1 MTWVVALALLA
12 LPTAVL
18 AAKTSFDC
26 TKATAKVEVLV
37 CRDDALAKLDL
48 RAADLFRKAE
58 DNASGE
64 RARIALR
71 EAQHA
76 FPQKRNACARSPDV
90 RACVLLAYRTRISEL
105 QVQSGEARP
114 PMATLYDC
122 GKLGTATVHFY
133 RGTELPVAVLS
144 FGVGNGDTA
153 IAPTQEPGARYVG
166 SRYTMRD
173 DGPEALLSRK
183 GQPEVACRRKS

>member
-1 MTWVVALALLA
+1 MTLVLAFALLA
-12 LPTAVL
+12 LPTAAL

-26 TKATAKVEVLV
+26 AKATAKVEVLV

-48 RAADLFRKAE
+48 RTAELFRKAE
-58 DNASGE
+58 DNAGGE

-71 EAQHA
+71 DAQHG
-76 FPQKRNACARSPDV
+76 FPPKRNACARSADM
-90 RACVLLAYRTRISEL
+90 RACTLLAYRTRISEL

-122 GKLGTATVHFY
+122 GKLGTATIHFY
-133 RGTELPVAVLS
+133 RGTELPVAILS
-144 FGVGNGDTA
+144 FGVGNGDIV

-166 SRYTMRD
+166 SRYALRD
-173 DGPEALLSRK
+173 DGAEALLSRK
-183 GQPEVACRRKS
+183 GQPDVACRRKA

>member
-1 MTWVVALALLA
+1 MTSVLALAMLA
-12 LPTAVL
+12 LPTAAL

-37 CRDDALAKLDL
+37 CRDEALAKLDL
-48 RAADLFRKAE
+48 RTADLYRKAE
-58 DNASGE
+58 DNAGGE

-76 FPQKRNACARSPDV
+76 FPQKRNGCVRSADM
-90 RACVLLAYRTRISEL
+90 RACTLLAYRTRISEL
-105 QVQSGEARP
+105 QVQSGEVRP

-133 RGTELPVAVLS
+133 RGTELPVAILS
-144 FGVGNGDTA
+144 FGVGNTDTA
-153 IAPTQEPGARYVG
+153 IAQAAETGSRYVG
-166 SRYTMRD
+166 SRYVLRD
-173 DGPEALLSRK
+173 EGAEALLARK
-183 GQPEVACRRKS
+183 GQPDVACRRKA